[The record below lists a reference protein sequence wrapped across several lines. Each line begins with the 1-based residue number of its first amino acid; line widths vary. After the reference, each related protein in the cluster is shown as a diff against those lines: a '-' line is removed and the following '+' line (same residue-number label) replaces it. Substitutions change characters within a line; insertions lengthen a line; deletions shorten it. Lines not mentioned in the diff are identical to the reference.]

1 MLSPRLSD
9 CTECAS
15 ITSLLSDIDCKITD
29 LAKAEYN
36 NITLSLGNTINREL
50 TNDLLTYKEILMHR
64 LVNGNYACSFTT
76 NQIASRIKL
85 LKYK

>member
-15 ITSLLSDIDCKITD
+15 ITSLLSDIDCKLTD

-36 NITLSLGNTINREL
+36 NIVFSLNKTVNREL
-50 TNDLLTYKEILMHR
+50 TNDLITYKGILMRR

-76 NQIASRIKL
+76 NQIASKIKL

>member
-15 ITSLLSDIDCKITD
+15 IASILSDIDCKLTD

-36 NITLSLGNTINREL
+36 NIIFSLGKTVNREL
-50 TNDLLTYKEILMHR
+50 TNDLITYKRILMYK
-64 LVNGNYACSFTT
+64 LADGNYIPSFTT